1 MLCRGC
7 VRDTLGAVCIIIRII
22 ISIIILLIIIVIM
35 TMIVIMI
42 IIICTVDQIP
52 SAPTS
57 TDARSAGAPRKWSV
71 TPSAST
77 SYLCSLRPHRRVPGA
92 RGARSASRSA

>member
-71 TPSAST
+71 TPSPST